1 MQVKVSGIMK
11 VNIFPLVSSLHK
23 LDVINDFQN
32 TIEKSGLK
40 FKQLTDKLLTLQKQ
54 KEILLTQINDYEN
67 EIHKQKL
74 KNEELESLY
83 KSSLQ
88 YQEQVS
94 SLQNEFNK
102 KETNLTLKHK
112 EKENEIRIELTNE
125 IAKLTQQND
134 DLKI

>member
-1 MQVKVSGIMK
+1 MQYI
-11 VNIFPLVSSLHK
+11 I
-23 LDVINDFQN
+23 
-32 TIEKSGLK
+32 
-40 FKQLTDKLLTLQKQ
+40 
-54 KEILLTQINDYEN
+54 LTQINYYEN

-83 KSSLQ
+83 KSNLQ

-125 IAKLTQQND
+125 IAKLAQQND
-134 DLKI
+134 DLKIDAYSIPRPNLISSNTL